1 MIYLI
6 RDTKNGLIKIGKA
19 DNVARRLA
27 QLQTGNAS
35 PLFLVAVGPGGYELE
50 KHLHLRLKGLRVRG
64 EWFKL
69 RPWHIAWLKIVLG
82 VKVAWWWRVLILI
95 KK

>member
-6 RDTKNGLIKIGKA
+6 LDTKNGLIKIGKA

-35 PLFLVAVGPGGYELE
+35 LLLLIASGSGGHELE
-50 KHLHLRLKGLRVRG
+50 GHLHYRLKRLRVRG
-64 EWFKL
+64 EWFRL
-69 RPWHIAWLKIVLG
+69 RPWHIAWLKLVLG
-82 VKVAWWWRVLILI
+82 AHVAWYWKILLPI